1 MKRILSL
8 ILALCLCAVAGTALA
23 ELKGT
28 YSWKDM
34 TVEVTG
40 AEEGGLFVPADMT
53 DNEYCV
59 SLHYTV
65 PADLAAD
72 SDGMHELYVAMQLQ
86 DIEGNTYAPGA
97 RLSNDT
103 EQTNLYAVPKGI
115 AMEQLTLVIG
125 AEAEGEETASAGEI
139 PQAEPGA
146 AVEITLDS
154 GDVLK
159 LTPIE
164 ASAFANQGDN
174 VSVKTRIGNTN
185 HKSGSTFW
193 PGSQLGLGT
202 MRNTRQ
208 YDLPRVVFTYDTALD
223 KDAAADAIGSVGAG
237 ATLTVNGQTY
247 TPVLAWITDQMACYI
262 FDCDTLPEGLPG
274 FALQNGKLVIQY

>member
-8 ILALCLCAVAGTALA
+8 ILALCLCAAAGTALA

-34 TVEVTG
+34 TVEVTE
-40 AEEGGLFVPADMT
+40 AEEGGMFAPADMT

-65 PADLAAD
+65 PTDLAAD
-72 SDGMHELYVAMQLQ
+72 SDGMHELYISMLLQ

-115 AMEQLTLVIG
+115 GLEHLTLVISV
-125 AEAEGEETASAGEI
+125 AEGEETASTGEA

-174 VSVKTRIGNTN
+174 VSVKTRIGPTN
-185 HKSGSTFW
+185 HKSGSTFLA
-193 PGSQLGLGT
+193 GSQLGLGT

-223 KDAAADAIGSVGAG
+223 KDAAADAIGAIGAG

-247 TPVLAWITDQMACYI
+247 SPILAWITDQMACYI
-262 FDCDTLPEGLPG
+262 FDCDALPEGLPG
-274 FALQNGKLVIQY
+274 FALQDGKLFIQY